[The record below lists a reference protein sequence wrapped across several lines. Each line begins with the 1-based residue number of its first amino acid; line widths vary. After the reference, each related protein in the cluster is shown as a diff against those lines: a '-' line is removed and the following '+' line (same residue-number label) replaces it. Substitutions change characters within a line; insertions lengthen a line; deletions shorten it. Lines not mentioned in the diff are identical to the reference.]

1 MVFLLLVLDGERR
14 VEVLEVDKVVIVE
27 VIIGNEEDGNT
38 TK

>member
-1 MVFLLLVLDGERR
+1 MVFLLVVLDGERHN
-14 VEVLEVDKVVIVE
+14 EVLEVDKVVIVE